1 MKSKT
6 WLFVTFSMCATAFV
20 VAQQPAPVE
29 ILAPEKVISLPQS
42 IPVSTRDITLKEAI
56 IDVSP
61 NKRVVYNVL
70 KPSLLYY
77 PAKNN
82 ISGTSVII
90 APGGALQ
97 IISIDNEGVEVA
109 KYLNDHGVDAFILK
123 YSLVQTV
130 NNAFTELNEN
140 FFKTDAKR
148 DSMISTI
155 IPYAMKDGLAAI
167 SYVRKN
173 AADYGLNP
181 NRIGFMGFSAGGTVT
196 LSVVYNCNDENRPNF
211 IAPIYPW
218 IGEIEG
224 KVPQEKTPAFIVVAN
239 DDHLNLV
246 PQSIKTFDRWKA
258 ANQSVELLVYS
269 RGGHGF
275 GADKNFN
282 PTDGWMQSFIDW
294 LGGEGLLWPENPKGF
309 YSRMTYKD
317 MQKMQASQAEAL
329 KKDWSNLSRYSDDNK
344 EIASKA
350 FKNPVV
356 FYGNSITENWFMF
369 DKDFFEKNQFIG
381 RGIGGQTT
389 SQMLLRFRQDVVNLK
404 PVAVAILAGTNDI
417 AENTG
422 PISIEN
428 IFGNIVSMA
437 EIAKA
442 NNIVPLLC
450 AVMPVY
456 QYSWNRTIKPVE
468 KILKLNQMLKEYA
481 VSNKIPYVD
490 FYTPFVDDKGGL
502 LQKYSPDGVHP
513 NLEGYKIME
522 KIVGDELVKIKLRE
536 KITY

>member
-1 MKSKT
+1 MKNRIFYFV
-6 WLFVTFSMCATAFV
+6 LFCFLTHIYHQQSIS
-20 VAQQPAPVE
+20 AQ
-29 ILAPEKVISLPQS
+29 EKVIPLPQS
-42 IPVSTRDITLKEAI
+42 IPANSEAI
-56 IDVSP
+56 RVEESVIIASP
-61 NKRVVYNVL
+61 NKRIVYNVV

-109 KYLNDHGVDAFILK
+109 KYLNDHGVDAFVLK
-123 YSLVQTV
+123 YSLVRTV

-140 FFKTDAKR
+140 FFKTEDKR

-167 SYVRKN
+167 SHVRKN
-173 AADYGLNP
+173 AAEYGLNP
-181 NRIGFMGFSAGGTVT
+181 DRIGFMGFSAGGTVA
-196 LSVVYNCNDENRPNF
+196 LSVVYNCNEENRPNF
-211 IAPIYPW
+211 IAPIYSW

-275 GADKNFN
+275 GADKNYN
-282 PTDGWMQSFIDW
+282 PADGWMQSFIDW
-294 LGGEGLLWPENPKGF
+294 LGGEGFLWPENPKGF

-317 MQKMQASQAEAL
+317 MQKMQASQAEAM
-329 KKDWSNLSRYSDDNK
+329 KRDWSNLSRYSDENK
-344 EIASKA
+344 GIASKA
-350 FKNPVV
+350 IKNLVV

-404 PVAVAILAGTNDI
+404 PVAVTILAGTNDI

-422 PISIEN
+422 PISLEN

-456 QYSWNRTIKPVE
+456 QYSWNKTIKPVE

-513 NLEGYKIME
+513 NIEGYKIME
-522 KIVGDELVKIKLRE
+522 KMVSEEIIQLKLRT
-536 KITY
+536 KILY